1 MGEEQKRLWIA
12 AEATWSTAE
21 TTFCS
26 YDQPLANVGY
36 LNYLVLLLVDIDYA
50 YPEVVANIS
59 KAPRKWTQMLQILG
73 WEGADVRTYIEL
85 FKVVVQDIILLG
97 S

>member
-50 YPEVVANIS
+50 YP
-59 KAPRKWTQMLQILG
+59 
-73 WEGADVRTYIEL
+73 
-85 FKVVVQDIILLG
+85 
-97 S
+97 